1 MTKKNILITGSSGEI
16 GENLIK
22 KFSQSKNYNIIAIDL
37 NQTSNNKINDFF
49 QGSIV
54 DDKILDDINS
64 KYDFDEIYHLAAIL
78 STKAESEPKIAENI
92 NVQGT
97 IKLLDLAQSQSLKRN
112 KNIKFFFPSSIAVYN
127 IKNKKN
133 KNKLINEIMY
143 CNPYTFYGKHKLF
156 CENLGT
162 ALDHYNHNKNIKL
175 DFRCI
180 RFPGIISKNTIPTG
194 GTSDYAPE
202 MILAAKKMVPYSCFV
217 SKESK
222 LPFIVMPD
230 AINAIIKLMSSS
242 KNKLTSNV
250 YNITSFSP
258 SVEDFYK
265 EISLY
270 YKNFNLTYNIN
281 KNRQSIVNSWPGI
294 IDDSKAKKDWD
305 WKPNYNFKSAFR
317 NYFYKKS

>member
-1 MTKKNILITGSSGEI
+1 
-16 GENLIK
+16 
-22 KFSQSKNYNIIAIDL
+22 
-37 NQTSNNKINDFF
+37 
-49 QGSIV
+49 
-54 DDKILDDINS
+54 
-64 KYDFDEIYHLAAIL
+64 
-78 STKAESEPKIAENI
+78 
-92 NVQGT
+92 
-97 IKLLDLAQSQSLKRN
+97 
-112 KNIKFFFPSSIAVYN
+112 
-127 IKNKKN
+127 
-133 KNKLINEIMY
+133 MY

-258 SVEDFYK
+258 SVGDFYK

-305 WKPNYNFKSAFR
+305 WKPNYNFLKVHLEIIFIKIM
-317 NYFYKKS
+317 KKIQKQINDLLTQIKNDGLFKMKESFLHNKMLIL